1 VPTGLYLEARL
12 MNDPNGLPTE
22 EPSETRRERSTG
34 GSRGGSGFSAARG
47 AALIAVAVILG
58 VVLLNAIDDGNS
70 GPVGDG
76 GSPKSTST
84 STTTTTT
91 TAAKDGSSTTSTTKP
106 APIPPAQVSV
116 LVLNGSGRAGVA
128 GTVTNTLKAKGYKTL
143 PPNNASAVRTGTVVY
158 AKTGKTAV
166 CTTLAA
172 SIPGSKV
179 QPMPTPPPTVTDA
192 DCIVVVGT

>member
-1 VPTGLYLEARL
+1 
-12 MNDPNGLPTE
+12 MNDPNGLPGQE
-22 EPSETRRERSTG
+22 RSESRRARSTG

-47 AALIAVAVILG
+47 AALIAVAVVLG

-76 GSPKSTST
+76 GSGKSS

-91 TAAKDGSSTTSTTKP
+91 LAKNGSSTTSTTKV
-106 APIPPAQVSV
+106 AAVPPAEVSV

-143 PPNNASAVRTGTVVY
+143 PPNNASAVRAGTVVY
-158 AKTGKTAV
+158 AKAGKTAV
-166 CTTLAA
+166 CTTLAGQISGA
-172 SIPGSKV
+172 KV
-179 QPMPTPPPTVTDA
+179 QPMPTPPPSTTDA

>member
-1 VPTGLYLEARL
+1 
-12 MNDPNGLPTE
+12 MNDPNGLPAQ
-22 EPSETRRERSTG
+22 EPSEPRRARSAG
-34 GSRGGSGFSAARG
+34 GSSGGSGFSAARG

-76 GSPKSTST
+76 GSTSS

-91 TAAKDGSSTTSTTKP
+91 TVGQDGSSTTTTTKP
-106 APIPPAQVSV
+106 AAVPPAQVSV

-128 GTVTNTLKAKGYKTL
+128 GTLTNALKAKGYKTL
-143 PPNNASAVRTGTVVY
+143 VPNNASSVRAGTVVY

-172 SIPGSKV
+172 SIPNSKV
-179 QPMPTPPPTVTDA
+179 QAMPTPPPAVSDA

>member
-1 VPTGLYLEARL
+1 
-12 MNDPNGLPTE
+12 MNDPNGLPGQE
-22 EPSETRRERSTG
+22 RSESRRARSTG
-34 GSRGGSGFSAARG
+34 GGRGGSGFSAARG

-76 GSPKSTST
+76 GSGNS

-91 TAAKDGSSTTSTTKP
+91 LAKDGSSTTSTTKA
-106 APIPPAQVSV
+106 APVPPAEVSV

-128 GTVTNTLKAKGYKTL
+128 GTLTNTLKAKGYKTL
-143 PPNNASAVRTGTVVY
+143 LPNNAPAVRAGTVVY

-179 QPMPTPPPTVTDA
+179 QPMPTPPPATTDA